1 MITAPTAPVLIVVS
15 ARRPACA
22 DFSEYIDTLNI
33 YVQNVQALIARKDE
47 KIMARQK
54 PLKDDNTRNLT
65 MRISDELLARIDERR
80 RVEPD
85 IPSRTELMRRLII
98 KELDAWEAGNNR

>member
-1 MITAPTAPVLIVVS
+1 
-15 ARRPACA
+15 
-22 DFSEYIDTLNI
+22 
-33 YVQNVQALIARKDE
+33 
-47 KIMARQK
+47 MARQK

-85 IPSRTELMRRLII
+85 IPSRTELIRRLVTR
-98 KELDAWEAGNNR
+98 ELDAWEADRKR